1 MATDEWLMADL
12 VTQSEF
18 VSWLVAWLACMALVL
33 WRQQHA
39 GAGSGLVISYVLQ
52 LFVIHWLAASI
63 YALPWYTAP
72 TPRMY
77 DGLVESTYGIAGF
90 ALGSAVLLPL
100 MFKDRERRD
109 LAPNVS
115 AGSADPWLVHVYLG
129 IGTFTFFVLNPL
141 VRPIPT
147 VNALSFAASNLLLVA
162 LGMECWNSL
171 RKPRG
176 EPGTFWYWVALT
188 ALLPFATII
197 TQGFLSYGFAAMVTI
212 FSFIA
217 SFYRPRWKLIGW
229 SMVVSYLALSMY
241 VTYMRDR
248 EAIREVVWAQEAYSV
263 RVNEVMNTFR
273 DFEFL
278 DLQNQ
283 EHLYRIDD
291 RLNQNGLVG
300 QAVAYLELRPEEFA
314 KGETIW
320 EALLS
325 PIPRAIWPDKP
336 IVAGSGD
343 LVSRFTGIRFAEG
356 TSVGIG
362 HILEWYVNFGSLGLF
377 LGMCGTG
384 LLIGWLDRTATGRL
398 LEGDWPG
405 FVLWYLPGL
414 SLLQVG
420 GSLVEAVS
428 GASAALVVALMINR
442 YRPQARRAVA
452 AVPVDG
458 RRAVS

>member
-1 MATDEWLMADL
+1 MAWIGCLG
-12 VTQSEF
+12 
-18 VSWLVAWLACMALVL
+18 LVL
-33 WRQQHA
+33 WHQQKS

-52 LFVIHWLAASI
+52 LFVIHWLAAAI
-63 YALPWYTAP
+63 YALPWYLAP

-100 MFKDRERRD
+100 LFKERRTAD
-109 LAPNVS
+109 AHQEVS
-115 AGSADPWLVHVYLG
+115 SASADPWLVHVYLA
-129 IGTFTFFVLNPL
+129 IGTLTFFVLNPL
-141 VRPIPT
+141 LRPIPT
-147 VNALSFAASNLLLVA
+147 VNALCFAASNLLLVA

-171 RKPRG
+171 RQRRG
-176 EPGTFWYWVALT
+176 KRGTFWYWVGLT
-188 ALLPFATII
+188 ALLPFATIV

-217 SFYRPRWKLIGW
+217 SFYRPRWKLVAS

-248 EAIREVVWAQEAYSV
+248 EAIREVVWGQEAYSI
-263 RVNEVMNTFR
+263 RVNEVLNTFR
-273 DFEFL
+273 NFEFL

-283 EHLYRIDD
+283 DHLSRIDD

-300 QAVAYLELRPEEFA
+300 LSVAHLQLRPEEFA
-314 KGETIW
+314 RGETIW
-320 EALLS
+320 DALLS
-325 PIPRAIWPDKP
+325 PIPRILWPDKP
-336 IVAGSGD
+336 IAAGSGD
-343 LVSRFTGIRFAEG
+343 LVSRFTGLRFAEG

-384 LLIGWLDRTATGRL
+384 LLVGWLDRSATRRL
-398 LEGDWPG
+398 NQGDWPG

-414 SLLQVG
+414 SLLQIG

-428 GASAALVVALMINR
+428 GASAGLVVALMINR
-442 YRPQARRAVA
+442 YRPHARQRPAV
-452 AVPVDG
+452 VPAN
-458 RRAVS
+458 RRPDLSMQHEQQP